1 MKKLTSSKFPLL
13 LRRGTALAG
22 GWFFALALVFAFSLP
37 SCLTVRRIER
47 NCDKFAKVC
56 VTETV
61 VETVYRDTTIFR
73 TDTIRVPLPFRDT
86 VKITDTVRIFN
97 NLAYLPT
104 VRKQFGLIGVDAG
117 VNHSILRVNAWLTD
131 STILHPLRD
140 TIIINDA
147 ISNSTTTNTIT
158 LPPEKYV
165 PKFYKFTFWIF
176 IIQLALLA
184 IWTIIKFKAGNL
196 IDKLLPRRKV

>member
-1 MKKLTSSKFPLL
+1 MKKIIILL
-13 LRRGTALAG
+13 LIAAAGT
-22 GWFFALALVFAFSLP
+22 
-37 SCLTVRRIER
+37 SCLTVKRIER

-61 VETVYRDTTIFR
+61 KETVYRDTTIFR

-86 VKITDTVRIFN
+86 VKITDTVRIIN

-104 VRKQFGLIGVDAG
+104 VRKEFGLIGVDAG
-117 VNHSILRVNAWLTD
+117 VNASILKVNAWLTD

-147 ISNSTTTNTIT
+147 ISNTTTVNTIT
-158 LPPEKYV
+158 LPPEKFV

-176 IIQLALLA
+176 IIELALLA
-184 IWTIIKFKAGNL
+184 VWLLLKYKAGNL
-196 IDKLLPRRKV
+196 LDKILPRRKL